1 MLNGIRSWMSA
12 SGPAASVVMIVQ
24 LSSGLL
30 SATSPSAPLGR
41 HVVHSPAMNSGSPSP
56 AYMKYGVLCPLAP
69 FHSYQPSMGTRH
81 RLALAE
87 LRNAG
92 EVVTLSERALMSS
105 GPEVSGAP
113 SSAVLA
119 HGGTRPQRI
128 SRTRRVASS
137 SGSLC
142 RLTTV
147 ATVVVGAT
155 L

>member
-12 SGPAASVVMIVQ
+12 NGPAASVVMIVQ
-24 LSSGLL
+24 LSNGLL
-30 SATSPSAPLGR
+30 SLSAPLGR

-56 AYMKYGVLCPLAP
+56 AYMKYGVLWPLAP